1 MKFLIGIRCWDE
13 LVKQNRS
20 YLLFE
25 ERSNGTFENFS
36 HCQTYTDGSLEDH
49 ILLAQDYDT
58 KEVSE
63 INLSDYVH
71 DCLNHKY
78 NWSNDI
84 VGITITYGSKDLL
97 VNFEIYDTTNMRD
110 KLRLSVLDL
119 IYKGSYSETRVDLNE
134 KVVNVLMPDLA
145 TTLAGGVVACTKYWD
160 IYNPCSYGEFGN
172 LKNENSVNLL
182 TDLVM
187 EYVKHG
193 VCHCLTL
200 VDNAHSH
207 KLISS
212 AEDLYK
218 YLKSAVI
225 IRKRGSDFT
234 ISLRCPIY
242 EGKYAIAYKEMNWT
256 LSRDMM
262 NKILTYEAKLNI
274 LFPNYLSLDKVYNNR
289 LDVKNWNLEE
299 LLNGK
304 DA

>member
-1 MKFLIGIRCWDE
+1 MKYLIGIRCWNE

-36 HCQTYTDGSLEDH
+36 HCQTYTDGCLEDH
-49 ILLAQDYDT
+49 ILIVQDYDT
-58 KEVSE
+58 NEVSE
-63 INLSDYVH
+63 VNLSDYVYG
-71 DCLNHKY
+71 CLNHKY

-97 VNFEIYDTTNMRD
+97 VNFEIYDIANKRD
-110 KLRLSVLDL
+110 KFRLAILDL
-119 IYKGSYSETRVDLNE
+119 IYKGVYSEARVDLDE

-145 TTLAGGVVACTKYWD
+145 TSLAGGVVACTKYWD
-160 IYNPCSYGEFGN
+160 IYNPCSYGEFDSYT
-172 LKNENSVNLL
+172 NENSVNLL
-182 TDLVM
+182 SDLVM
-187 EYVKHG
+187 EYIKYG

-200 VDNAHSH
+200 VDNTHSH
-207 KLISS
+207 KLIAT

-218 YLKSAVI
+218 YLKSAVVI
-225 IRKRGSDFT
+225 IKSNDTFI

-256 LSRDMM
+256 LSKEDF
-262 NKILTYEAKLNI
+262 NKILIYEAKLNV
-274 LFPNYLSLDKVYNNR
+274 LYKEYLKLDKVYNNR

-299 LLNGK
+299 FLNGK